1 MARVALP
8 NLTLPKAP
16 PITGEQWLNSPP
28 LDAEMLRGRPVVLL
42 FWAVSCQASWVRL
55 RQLEALQ
62 ARHGDAIAVV
72 AVHSPRFDYECD
84 VDVVRSAITHRGL
97 TVPVLHDPLL
107 ETWARYGPTGRPT
120 VIVVDTNQRVLGAM
134 CGTDPASLEAL
145 DKIAAQQAALVDQS
159 IEPLPDL
166 LAPVDTTTL
175 ERLSGPAGLARL
187 VDGRVAVIDRGHD
200 RLVTMELACDTAYVS
215 DVFGGLRS
223 PGSVATR
230 SDGTISVSFPDRG
243 TVESIDLATKTR
255 SVIAEGMVRPTGL
268 TEDADGSLVVCD
280 AGADQ
285 IVRIA
290 DDRTGPIAQAVSQPL
305 DIVRIDNGL
314 LFTEASTGALRLLSD
329 DGKVHT
335 LNNGRKPGL
344 LDSATHKAMF
354 QRPTGLAT
362 LDHSRVA
369 IADHGNSRIRLMT
382 ERKVVT
388 VPVAGLAHPEA
399 LLYLGNDELLCSD
412 TMNDRLVLVNLASRA
427 ATALTI
433 DGLPL

>member
-1 MARVALP
+1 MSRLGFP
-8 NLTLPKAP
+8 NITLPKAP
-16 PITGEQWLNSPP
+16 PLTGEQWLNSPP
-28 LDAEMLRGRPVVLL
+28 LDAEALPGRAVVLL
-42 FWAVSCQASWVRL
+42 FWAVSCEASWVRL

-62 ARHGDAIAVV
+62 ARHGDDLAVV
-72 AVHSPRFDYECD
+72 AVHSPRFAYECD
-84 VDVVRSAITHRGL
+84 IDVLTSTIAHRGL
-97 TVPVLHDPLL
+97 TVPVLHDPAL

-134 CGTDPASLEAL
+134 LGTEADSLEAL
-145 DKIAAQQAALVDQS
+145 DNIAAQQSALVDS
-159 IEPLPDL
+159 SVEPLPG
-166 LAPVDTTTL
+166 LASPVDAARL

-200 RLVTMELACDTAYVS
+200 RLVTMELAGDTAYVS

-230 SDGTISVSFPDRG
+230 SDGTISISFPDRG
-243 TVESIDLATKTR
+243 IVESIDVVTKAR
-255 SVIAEGMVRPTGL
+255 SVIADGLTRPTGL
-268 TEDADGSLVVCD
+268 AEDADGSLVVCD

-285 IVRIA
+285 IIRIT
-290 DDRTGPIAQAVSQPL
+290 DERTGPIAQDVSQPL
-305 DIVRIDNGL
+305 DIIRIDNGL

-329 DGKVHT
+329 DGKVRT
-335 LNNGRKPGL
+335 LNAGTKPGL
-344 LDSATHKAMF
+344 LDAATHKAMF

-362 LDHSRVA
+362 LDNSRVA

-382 ERKVVT
+382 DRKVVT

-412 TMNDRLVLVNLASRA
+412 TMNNRLVLIDLASQT

-433 DGLPL
+433 DGLPV